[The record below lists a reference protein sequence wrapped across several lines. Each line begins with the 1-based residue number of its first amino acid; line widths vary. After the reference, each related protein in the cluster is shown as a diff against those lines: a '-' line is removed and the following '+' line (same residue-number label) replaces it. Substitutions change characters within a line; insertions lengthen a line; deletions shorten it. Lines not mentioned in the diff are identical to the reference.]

1 MAATLGSVT
10 FELVLRGA
18 GQEMVVG
25 TIDIPLTFTASQPVR
40 PDRPKPNPIMAYLP
54 RSCGCPDNSEGCQR
68 NPITGEAGHTYGD
81 GRPMRVSD

>member
-18 GQEMVVG
+18 GQEIVVG
-25 TIDIPLTFTASQPVR
+25 TVDIPLTFTAAQ
-40 PDRPKPNPIMAYLP
+40 PDRPKVAPLMAYLP